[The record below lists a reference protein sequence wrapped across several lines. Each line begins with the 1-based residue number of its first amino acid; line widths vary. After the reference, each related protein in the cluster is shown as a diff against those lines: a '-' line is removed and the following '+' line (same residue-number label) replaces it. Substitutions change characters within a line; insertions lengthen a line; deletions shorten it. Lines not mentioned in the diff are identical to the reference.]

1 MSKPNYE
8 AILNDD
14 SMRSELRSL
23 RQWVESAK
31 IKQGILRDSLMLDRA
46 DLKILKK
53 ESIAI
58 EEARAIMVEVT
69 ELLHVEVQSK
79 LTRIVN
85 QLFEAVFDYPY
96 RLVIEFETKAN
107 RQEAI
112 LLLERDGK
120 RVDPMTSVSGGVLD
134 VAAFGLRLA
143 VVLMRGGSKTLVFDE
158 PFRFLSRDRRELLA
172 EVLEQLSSKHGVQII
187 MVTHHAEFEL
197 GKVVS
202 L

>member
-1 MSKPNYE
+1 MSGQGYE
-8 AILNDD
+8 ARLKDG
-14 SMRSELRSL
+14 SMFSDLRSL
-23 RQWVESAK
+23 RRWMEAAK
-31 IKQGILRDSLMLDRA
+31 IRQGMLQDSLKRDRA
-46 DLKILKK
+46 DLKTSEKELK
-53 ESIAI
+53 AI
-58 EEARAIMVEVT
+58 QEARAVMAEVT
-69 ELLHVEVQSK
+69 EFLHVEVQSK
-79 LTRIVN
+79 LTKIVN
-85 QLFEAVFDYPY
+85 QLFEAVFDHPY

-187 MVTHHAEFEL
+187 MVTHHPEFEL
-197 GKVVS
+197 GKIIS